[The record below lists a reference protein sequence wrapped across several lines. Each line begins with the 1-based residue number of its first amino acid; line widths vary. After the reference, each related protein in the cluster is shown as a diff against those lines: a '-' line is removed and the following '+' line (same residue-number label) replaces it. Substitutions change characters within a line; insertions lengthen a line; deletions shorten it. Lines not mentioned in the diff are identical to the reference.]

1 MLNGGPNIHSYQTD
15 DGGMHTVKEQTS
27 QEQFGSTTLTKV
39 QREVTSNWGAPRID
53 TQGPP
58 QGLFSPAP
66 SPGGSSP
73 YQLAP
78 SPSELFSPGG
88 NVPPSQYPQ
97 PQQNFTAGPPGPPA
111 ASPYQGA
118 SPYQVPSPRQMY
130 SPNPPQ
136 NIAPQ
141 PVVFK
146 NPNAPS
152 GRPNVWQPGA
162 GSAPQAPSAPSV
174 PPPQKPMPS
183 IGPKFNVRSVSTV
196 TKQEAYGTWAPGG
209 KGGPPKVSPRPMTP
223 PRDEPATSG
232 PGTWQPSSAKFRDI
246 VDTGPKEPVNKA
258 PPSQYTNGAPFSY
271 APPPQNNY
279 GASNGFGHTDSPVYD
294 TDLRYPQNPDT
305 LPNVDLNRL
314 IREGSSEGSGTN
326 TPTRKSK

>member
-1 MLNGGPNIHSYQTD
+1 MYIFHFSRAGGGHAAASAVPSLGPAAPAPSGGGSRVSSAVLQLQTPPSPGMLNGGPNIHSYQTD

-130 SPNPPQ
+130 
-136 NIAPQ
+136 
-141 PVVFK
+141 
-146 NPNAPS
+146 
-152 GRPNVWQPGA
+152 
-162 GSAPQAPSAPSV
+162 
-174 PPPQKPMPS
+174 
-183 IGPKFNVRSVSTV
+183 FNDFSSLLPHFQGGNLV
-196 TKQEAYGTWAPGG
+196 TNFRK
-209 KGGPPKVSPRPMTP
+209 
-223 PRDEPATSG
+223 
-232 PGTWQPSSAKFRDI
+232 AK
-246 VDTGPKEPVNKA
+246 
-258 PPSQYTNGAPFSY
+258 
-271 APPPQNNY
+271 
-279 GASNGFGHTDSPVYD
+279 
-294 TDLRYPQNPDT
+294 
-305 LPNVDLNRL
+305 
-314 IREGSSEGSGTN
+314 
-326 TPTRKSK
+326 